1 MLRDEKYLK
10 YGISMYKI
18 GNLIYILSRV
28 HYIFQWWFHKRK
40 GHIHSEIYLK
50 CMTVHTI
57 MTMNIKMSTERWLL
71 PTIACHSCTLCSLSM
86 QNTSDFLW
94 NVASKLGHL
103 WMDDMPGYTNF
114 KTTCRFWRLNSE
126 TLW

>member
-1 MLRDEKYLK
+1 MLRDENIWNMESVCIKLA
-10 YGISMYKI
+10 
-18 GNLIYILSRV
+18 ILS
-28 HYIFQWWFHKRK
+28 IFYLEYTTFSNDDFIRERD
-40 GHIHSEIYLK
+40 IHSKIYLE

-57 MTMNIKMSTERWLL
+57 MTMNIKISTERWLL

-103 WMDDMPGYTNF
+103 WMDDMPGYT
-114 KTTCRFWRLNSE
+114 KPHVASGD
-126 TLW
+126 